1 MGGIAMPGF
10 AHAHR
15 RLAAISGA
23 MLAIVLAATAAVAQ
37 SYPTAPVR
45 VIVPFNAGGATD
57 VLARVFIDHLQQRL
71 GQTFTAEN
79 RGGAGGQIAATAFA
93 RAPADGYT
101 LMFTTA
107 APITI
112 APLLS
117 DKVQYDP
124 RKDFVPVALVAVQ
137 PVWLM
142 VSAGSPFKTLAD
154 VVKHARDNPGKLTYG
169 TSGVGT
175 ELHLAAEAIARSAGI
190 QMVHVPFRGGA
201 EVITALMGNQ
211 VDLAALSTASIA
223 NPVRQGTLR
232 ALAVTSPQRLP
243 DFPDVPSIAEL
254 GHPAATMLP
263 WWGMMAPAGTP
274 AAIVAQLTQALQA
287 ASADDGVRE
296 RLKAT
301 FVQIEF
307 AGPQEFA
314 RRLDAERTQYG
325 DIIRVAKIR
334 RD

>member
-1 MGGIAMPGF
+1 MPALAGTRRSIPAM
-10 AHAHR
+10 
-15 RLAAISGA
+15 LGA
-23 MLAIVLAATAAVAQ
+23 MAVIVLSAATAIAQ
-37 SYPTAPVR
+37 TYPAAPVR
-45 VIVPFNAGGATD
+45 VIVPFGAGGATD
-57 VLARVFIDHLQQRL
+57 VLARVFIDHLQQRM

-79 RGGAGGQIAATAFA
+79 RGGAGGQIAASAFA

-137 PVWLM
+137 PVWLT
-142 VSAGSPFKTLAD
+142 VNAGSPFKTLAD
-154 VVKHARDNPGKLTYG
+154 VVAHARDNPGKAHLRNLGRRHRAASRRRGDRPLGRNPDGACAVPRRRRSGHRADG
-169 TSGVGT
+169 TSGRP
-175 ELHLAAEAIARSAGI
+175 RS
-190 QMVHVPFRGGA
+190 
-201 EVITALMGNQ
+201 
-211 VDLAALSTASIA
+211 LSTASIA

-274 AAIVAQLTQALQA
+274 PAIVARLTQELQA
-287 ASADDGVRE
+287 ATMDDGVRE

-307 AGPQEFA
+307 AGPQEFS
-314 RRLDAERTQYG
+314 RRLDAERAQYG
-325 DIIRVAKIR
+325 DIIRAARIR
-334 RD
+334 QD

>member
-1 MGGIAMPGF
+1 MPFGRRRR
-10 AHAHR
+10 HR
-15 RLAAISGA
+15 
-23 MLAIVLAATAAVAQ
+23 
-37 SYPTAPVR
+37 
-45 VIVPFNAGGATD
+45 
-57 VLARVFIDHLQQRL
+57 VLARVFIDHLQQRM

-79 RGGAGGQIAATAFA
+79 RGGAGGQIAAAAFA

-124 RKDFVPVALVAVQ
+124 RKDFVPIALVAVQ
-137 PVWLM
+137 PVWLT
-142 VSAGSPFKTLAD
+142 VNADSPFKTLAD
-154 VVKHARDNPGKLTYG
+154 VVSHAKDHPGKLTYG

-201 EVITALMGNQ
+201 EVITALMGRQ

-232 ALAVTSPQRLP
+232 ALAVTVAAAAGRLSRRAEHRGAR
-243 DFPDVPSIAEL
+243 PSRRHHAAVV
-254 GHPAATMLP
+254 GHDGARGHAAFHRRAAHAGAAGGERGRRRARAVESDLRADRVRRTAGVL
-263 WWGMMAPAGTP
+263 AP
-274 AAIVAQLTQALQA
+274 
-287 ASADDGVRE
+287 SRC
-296 RLKAT
+296 R
-301 FVQIEF
+301 
-307 AGPQEFA
+307 A
-314 RRLDAERTQYG
+314 RA
-325 DIIRVAKIR
+325 IR
-334 RD
+334 RHHPRRQDQAGLKRFPSY

>member
-1 MGGIAMPGF
+1 MPALAGTRRSIPAM
-10 AHAHR
+10 
-15 RLAAISGA
+15 LGA
-23 MLAIVLAATAAVAQ
+23 MAVIVLSAATAVAQ

-137 PVWLM
+137 PVWLT

-154 VVKHARDNPGKLTYG
+154 VVAHARDNPGKVTYG

-201 EVITALMGNQ
+201 EVVTALMGHQ

-243 DFPDVPSIAEL
+243 DFPEVPSIAEL

-274 AAIVAQLTQALQA
+274 KEIVDKLSSEIAKAVKEPKFREQLVNYGADPLGDTPAEYRAMLERDISVWAEAVAAA
-287 ASADDGVRE
+287 GV
-296 RLKAT
+296 K
-301 FVQIEF
+301 Q
-307 AGPQEFA
+307 Q
-314 RRLDAERTQYG
+314 
-325 DIIRVAKIR
+325 
-334 RD
+334 

>member
-1 MGGIAMPGF
+1 MPALARVRRSIFARLGAAAVIA
-10 AHAHR
+10 
-15 RLAAISGA
+15 LAAASA
-23 MLAIVLAATAAVAQ
+23 MAQ

-45 VIVPFNAGGATD
+45 VIVPFGAGGATD
-57 VLARVFIDHLQQRL
+57 VLARVFIDRLQQRL

-79 RGGAGGQIAATAFA
+79 RGGAGGQIAAAAFA

-112 APLLS
+112 APLVS

-124 RKDFVPVALVAVQ
+124 RKDFVPIALVAVQ
-137 PVWLM
+137 PVWLT
-142 VSAGSPFKTLAD
+142 VNADSPLKTLAD
-154 VVKHARDNPGKLTYG
+154 LVKNAKDNPGKLTYG

-190 QMVHVPFRGGA
+190 QLVHVPFRGGA
-201 EVITALMGNQ
+201 EVVTALMGHQ

-223 NPVRQGTLR
+223 SPVRQGTLR
-232 ALAVTSPQRLP
+232 ALAVTSPRRLA

-274 AAIVAQLTQALQA
+274 APIIARLTQELRA
-287 ASADDGVRE
+287 ATADDGVRE

-314 RRLDAERTQYG
+314 RRLEGETAQYG
-325 DIIRVAKIR
+325 EIIRAARIKQ
-334 RD
+334 D

>member
-10 AHAHR
+10 ARAHR
-15 RLAAISGA
+15 SLPATAGA
-23 MLAIVLAATAAVAQ
+23 MLASVLLATAAVAQ
-37 SYPTAPVR
+37 SYPAAPVR

-137 PVWLM
+137 PVWLT
-142 VSAGSPFKTLAD
+142 VNADSPLKTVAD
-154 VVKHARDNPGKLTYG
+154 LVNNVKDNPGKLTYG

-175 ELHLAAEAIARSAGI
+175 ELHL
-190 QMVHVPFRGGA
+190 
-201 EVITALMGNQ
+201 
-211 VDLAALSTASIA
+211 
-223 NPVRQGTLR
+223 
-232 ALAVTSPQRLP
+232 
-243 DFPDVPSIAEL
+243 
-254 GHPAATMLP
+254 
-263 WWGMMAPAGTP
+263 
-274 AAIVAQLTQALQA
+274 
-287 ASADDGVRE
+287 
-296 RLKAT
+296 
-301 FVQIEF
+301 
-307 AGPQEFA
+307 
-314 RRLDAERTQYG
+314 
-325 DIIRVAKIR
+325 
-334 RD
+334 